1 VSKDDPKRAA
11 ARAAIE
17 LVEPGTVIGVGTG
30 TTANHFI
37 DFLRA
42 MERPIAGAV
51 ASSEA
56 TAERCAANGLRVV
69 GLDEVERMPL
79 YVDGADEVDPQLR
92 LIKGGGGALTRE
104 KIVAAACDRFV
115 CIVDASKLVERLGA
129 FPLPVEVIP
138 MARRQVT
145 RAIAGFGGRAD
156 ERESF
161 LTDNGN
167 VILDVRG
174 LDLSDPEA
182 YETALNGIPG
192 VVDNG
197 LFALRPAD
205 AVLVG
210 DTTGVR
216 RMGTF
221 T

>member
-1 VSKDDPKRAA
+1 MSKDDPRQAA

-30 TTANHFI
+30 ATANHFI
-37 DFLRA
+37 DFLGA
-42 MERPIAGAV
+42 MDRPIAGAV

-56 TAERCAANGLRVV
+56 TAERCAARGLKVV
-69 GLDEVERMPL
+69 ALNEVERMPL
-79 YVDGADEVDPQLR
+79 YVDGADEVDPERR

-104 KIVAAACDRFV
+104 KIVASACERFV
-115 CIVDASKLVERLGA
+115 CIVDASKLVQRLGT
-129 FPLPVEVIP
+129 FPLPVEVLP
-138 MARRQVT
+138 MARRQAA
-145 RAIAGFGGRAD
+145 RAIERLGGRPALRD
-156 ERESF
+156 DF

-174 LDLSDPEA
+174 LDLSDPVA

-192 VVDNG
+192 VLDNG

-210 DTTGVR
+210 EKTGVR
-216 RMGTF
+216 QL
-221 T
+221 